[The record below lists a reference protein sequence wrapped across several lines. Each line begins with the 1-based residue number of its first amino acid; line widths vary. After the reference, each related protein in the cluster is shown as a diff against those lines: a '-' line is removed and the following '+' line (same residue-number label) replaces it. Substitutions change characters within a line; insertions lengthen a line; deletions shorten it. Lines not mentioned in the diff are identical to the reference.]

1 MKKTN
6 QISFAEAK
14 QDRAKKTLDDISN
27 TALDLVEIGEP
38 NLLNSRTLAQKSGY
52 SLGTLSKRLSSID
65 KVFLWAIKKQQQKH
79 LSSMSE
85 SIKNFD
91 PSLPIEILLELL
103 VDQSFELISK
113 VSPKIIQ
120 YYDSRIIKYENKAN
134 YHHVSDVLVDSFYD
148 AIERSLNGTFRKM
161 SKDELRLVLRTTA
174 IFIERPFAEEEK
186 FAGTKEHREIAL
198 RNLIR
203 LLKS

>member
-1 MKKTN
+1 MKKTK
-6 QISFAEAK
+6 QISFAEVK
-14 QDRAKKTLDDISN
+14 QARAKKTLDDISN
-27 TALDLVEIGEP
+27 TALELVEIGEP
-38 NLLNSRTLAQKSGY
+38 SLLNSRTLAQKSGY

-79 LSSMSE
+79 LSSISE
-85 SIKNFD
+85 SIRNFD

-103 VDQSFELISK
+103 VDKSFELISK

-120 YYDSRIIKYENKAN
+120 YYDSRIIKYENKEN
-134 YHHVSDVLVDSFYD
+134 YHHVSDALVDSFFY
-148 AIERSLNGTFRKM
+148 AIERNTNGTFRKM

-174 IFIERPFAEEEK
+174 IFIERPFIEEEK